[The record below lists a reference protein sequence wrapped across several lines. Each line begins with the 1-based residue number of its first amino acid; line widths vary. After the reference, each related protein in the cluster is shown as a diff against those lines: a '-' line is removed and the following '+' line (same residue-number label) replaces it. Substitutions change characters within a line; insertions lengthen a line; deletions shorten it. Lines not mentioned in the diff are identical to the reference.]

1 MQNTPYLIP
10 WFISVALTFLMGV
23 YATRRRGH
31 FASTPFIA
39 MCFFATLW
47 AFGYIFEL
55 GSTSLD
61 VKFLAVK
68 VEYIGI
74 IGVPISWT
82 AFALAYSGHGQWL
95 TKRNVALALIF
106 PLLTLLMVWT
116 TESHHW
122 FFTEISTITDK
133 TSGLLLIW
141 NPPGWWFWLHA
152 VYIYGILVFGTYF
165 LLREYWHQRDV
176 YRSQVTV
183 NIIAIL
189 LPWISNGVV
198 ISRLIPIDITSV
210 TFSLSILI
218 LGWGFLRYGMLNIV
232 PVAHR
237 AVFESISDAVIVID
251 PRLRIVELNP
261 AALELFDL
269 QVNAVIGKS
278 FYEVFHTWIQIEEQ
292 SLKKHGLHREIILEN
307 EGEPARWLD
316 LFVSALHE
324 LPRQNGG
331 WIVTLRDVTSLK
343 ENEAALAIARDEAM
357 QANNFKTQL
366 LANVSH
372 ELRTPLGIIM
382 GYTDLLVRKSY
393 GELDEK
399 QIGVLGKIRESTEYL
414 EALVSGLL
422 DQAQLDSG
430 KLKLAERSFE
440 IREVLGKTCNQLS
453 VLAENKQLE
462 FSAEI
467 SNDMPVSI
475 IGDSQ
480 RMKQILV
487 NLISNAIKF
496 TEIGSVKVK
505 IYKSSSDEWKM
516 QVSDTGPGIPENAIQ
531 AVFEPFKQ
539 LPEANRIMRKGYGL
553 GLSISKQLIRLMGGD
568 IILESEV
575 GKGTTF
581 IATLPLVTE
590 TENAE

>member
-10 WFISVALTFLMGV
+10 WFISVALTFSMGV

-47 AFGYIFEL
+47 AFSYIFEL

-74 IGVPISWT
+74 IGVPLSWA

-106 PLLTLLMVWT
+106 PFLTLLMVWT

-122 FFTEISTITDK
+122 FFTEISTITEK

-152 VYIYGILVFGTYF
+152 VYIYGILVLGTYF

-176 YRSQVTV
+176 YRSQVIV

-189 LPWISNGVV
+189 LPWISNGIV

-261 AALELFDL
+261 AALELFGL

-278 FYEVFHTWIQIEEQ
+278 FYEVFHTWIQIEDR

-307 EGEPARWLD
+307 DGEPARWLD

-324 LPRQNGG
+324 LPKQNGG

-467 SNDMPVSI
+467 SDDMPVSI

-568 IILESEV
+568 IVLESEV

-581 IATLPLVTE
+581 IATLPLITE
-590 TENAE
+590 VESSD